1 VRRRLRLAMRKAQE
15 RRRNG
20 RHPKEKYQNEPS
32 VSARYTSFPLR
43 IFTGVALVP
52 LRNTIIERPE
62 KYRFLRRRLG
72 GEIGTVPERRISWSG
87 GKKTDETKK
96 KPKIS
101 YVRHIK
107 KGLILSE
114 NDPPKTVIRQKC

>member
-1 VRRRLRLAMRKAQE
+1 
-15 RRRNG
+15 
-20 RHPKEKYQNEPS
+20 
-32 VSARYTSFPLR
+32 LR
-43 IFTGVALVP
+43 IFTGIALVP

-87 GKKTDETKK
+87 GEKTDETKK

-114 NDPPKTVIRQKC
+114 NDPPKTVIRLKQMQACCCRTADDVPVPVHVPTYGR